1 MKGIIFVPCSGG
13 DYNGE
18 LARHV
23 AIHLSETSAIADK
36 SSMLCFTIF
45 LRNNLLREP
54 SFEFMKKDL
63 TSNYIVLIDGC
74 SGACAFKILK
84 HLEIKP
90 DLVINLNKLIP
101 KPKINLN
108 DLQAF
113 KNRPRMSN
121 LRQEDISKVMHYI
134 LLQLQE
140 KNIIDLNNTGLN
152 QKIKV
157 GANADWG
164 KNKC

>member
-1 MKGIIFVPCSGG
+1 MKRIIFVPCSGG
-13 DYNGE
+13 EYNGE
-18 LARHV
+18 LARRV
-23 AIHLSETSAIADK
+23 AIQLSETSAIANN

-54 SFEFMKKDL
+54 SFEFIKKDL

-84 HLEIKP
+84 HFEITP
-90 DLVINLNKLIP
+90 NLVINLNKLIP

-113 KNRPRMSN
+113 KNLPRMSN
-121 LRQEDISKVMHYI
+121 IKQEDILKVENYVI
-134 LLQLQE
+134 EQLE
-140 KNIIDLNNTGLN
+140 AKGLIKNCNEET
-152 QKIKV
+152 
-157 GANADWG
+157 
-164 KNKC
+164 